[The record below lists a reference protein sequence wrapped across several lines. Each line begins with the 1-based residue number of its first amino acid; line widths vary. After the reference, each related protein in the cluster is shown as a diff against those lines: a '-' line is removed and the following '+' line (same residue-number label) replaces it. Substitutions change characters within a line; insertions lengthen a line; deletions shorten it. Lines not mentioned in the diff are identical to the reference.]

1 MRSTQKQLKIQ
12 EKQRR
17 LYFLKQ
23 KAIGVFLLLFTWFA
37 IWLLNGDATVALITV
52 PLGLGLIFS
61 KDMLWM
67 DDYYFENINTKGEFN
82 DQD

>member
-23 KAIGVFLLLFTWFA
+23 KVIGVFLLLFTWFA
-37 IWLLNGDATVALITV
+37 IWLLNGDATIALITV

-67 DDYYFENINTKGEFN
+67 DDYYFNNVNAKGEFN